1 MRAKLFWTVKALN
14 KKRHFQQVWTYN
26 GIIRVKDTQGLV
38 KIIRNNNDIQ
48 NCLPNVDLTA
58 ALRN

>member
-1 MRAKLFWTVKALN
+1 MLL
-14 KKRHFQQVWTYN
+14 QVWTYN
-26 GIIRVKDTQGLV
+26 GIIGVKDTQGLV